1 MLRQAVMGS
10 GGVGKSA
17 LTVRLVTDQFTPGH
31 EPTIEDT
38 FRMILNVD
46 GKTANLDIL
55 DTAGQDQFHSMQDQ
69 WIRSSQAFL
78 LVYSIDS
85 QASFNELKTI
95 YEKVLRIKEL
105 RSNAPVYVASFASLS
120 QPSIAV
126 SHPFSPSYRL
136 LVSLS
141 DLSVLVGNKCDLS
154 SARQVTEESGR
165 ALAAEWGCAFYET
178 SAKEK
183 INNVDCFFDVVRATR
198 EKKSEVAKK
207 KRKCVIL

>member
-1 MLRQAVMGS
+1 MGS

-105 RSNAPVYVASFASLS
+105 RSNAPV
-120 QPSIAV
+120 
-126 SHPFSPSYRL
+126 
-136 LVSLS
+136 
-141 DLSVLVGNKCDLS
+141 VLVGNKCDLS